1 MDFDVDSLGCRS
13 VPLTFGY
20 QPIQHTEAICRQLG
34 STPPY
39 CLGRALI

>member
-1 MDFDVDSLGCRS
+1 MDFDVDSLGCSS

-20 QPIQHTEAICRQLG
+20 QPIQHTGQLG